1 MAALDLALLLAA
13 APAIAIAA
21 LRIALAFGVVD
32 PVDLPAA
39 ALSPEPLAAAAV
51 LALAVLGSS
60 AAISLRRIARDTR
73 AIALLG
79 RSRDPLAPTG
89 PEAAIVDFAIHLDR
103 RPSVDLTRSAGTSE
117 EVPAGT
123 TAPHPLAPSRTLSE
137 LKSRLAHIPSVR
149 GSAGRAGS

>member
-1 MAALDLALLLAA
+1 MAVLDFALLLAA

-21 LRIALAFGVVD
+21 LRLALASGFVD

-39 ALSPEPLAAAAV
+39 ALSPESLAAAAV
-51 LALAVLGSS
+51 LALAALGSS

-79 RSRDPLAPTG
+79 RSRDPLGASG
-89 PEAAIVDFAIHLDR
+89 PEAAVVDFAIHLDR
-103 RPSVDLTRSAGTSE
+103 RPSVDLTRSAGSAE
-117 EVPAGT
+117 EARGR
-123 TAPHPLAPSRTLSE
+123 TAATPSPAPSRTLSD

-149 GSAGRAGS
+149 RSTARDDS